1 MPRQSDPVG
10 AVGAWWSE
18 FETSSSST
26 GRFVASAYSRDAKSR
41 PSLEAGSSA
50 KLTGPSP
57 VTSGFT
63 LYSTAELSAMFS
75 RSSITVAPA
84 LGRLD
89 QLTVDSVQL
98 LPAERSVGP
107 SIVPVIED
115 SFSLAETTVP
125 SVTPATAN
133 RR

>member
-1 MPRQSDPVG
+1 
-10 AVGAWWSE
+10 
-18 FETSSSST
+18 
-26 GRFVASAYSRDAKSR
+26 
-41 PSLEAGSSA
+41 
-50 KLTGPSP
+50 
-57 VTSGFT
+57 
-63 LYSTAELSAMFS
+63 MFS

-98 LPAERSVGP
+98 LLAERSVGP

-115 SFSLAETTVP
+115 SFSLAATTVP